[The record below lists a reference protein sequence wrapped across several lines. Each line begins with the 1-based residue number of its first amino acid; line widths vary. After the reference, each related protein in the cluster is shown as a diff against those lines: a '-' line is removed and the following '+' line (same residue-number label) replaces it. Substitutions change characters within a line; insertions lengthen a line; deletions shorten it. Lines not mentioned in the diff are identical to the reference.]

1 MKTLKNKL
9 LIGITGGIGSG
20 KTEVCRLLA
29 KEGFKI
35 FYTDL
40 IAKDL
45 YHKDKKLAEKVIK
58 EFGKEIVNYK
68 GLISLSKLKEKI
80 FENEKNYKKINKI
93 VHPAVINYVIKQAYK
108 TKDKMIIVESALLF
122 ESGLNKDMD
131 YVILVYANKKNRIR
145 RIMERDGSNK
155 KDIEKI
161 MKHQF
166 DDKKNMENSDFVL
179 VNNKDFDNLESQVEF
194 LVKVLNA
201 LK

>member
-20 KTEVCRLLA
+20 KTEVCRLLS

-45 YHKDKKLAEKVIK
+45 YHKDKKLASKVVE
-58 EFGKEIVNYK
+58 EFGKDILNYK
-68 GLISLSKLKEKI
+68 GFISLSKLKEKI
-80 FENEKNYKKINKI
+80 FENDRNYKKINKI
-93 VHPAVINYVIKQAYK
+93 VHPAVIDYVIKHAYK

-131 YVILVYANKKNRIR
+131 YIILVYANKKNRLK
-145 RIMERDGSNK
+145 RIMERDGSGK
-155 KDIEKI
+155 KEIEKI
-161 MKHQF
+161 MKYQY

-179 VNNKDFDNLESQVEF
+179 VNNKDIDNLESQVEF
-194 LVKVLNA
+194 LVRVLNA